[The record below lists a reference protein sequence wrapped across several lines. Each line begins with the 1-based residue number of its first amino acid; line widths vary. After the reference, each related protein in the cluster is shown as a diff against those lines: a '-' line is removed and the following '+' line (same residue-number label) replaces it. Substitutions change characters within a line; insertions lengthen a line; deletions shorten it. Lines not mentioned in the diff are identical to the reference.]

1 MISSETFNNLKYFSK
16 IAFIF
21 IIIFLLLKFIIDLP
35 SYEAILLACIIAVSI
50 LIIENIIYINN
61 KASDPL
67 NCDGCKIQKDD
78 IGNLPISQESIE
90 NFQGFGGDIL
100 NKIKENSNI
109 IANNLSSTVNNIILD
124 SAPTYVE
131 KVDEI
136 KNDKYDIINSD
147 PNLIN
152 SVASENQMND
162 NNINTLKAIMNNA
175 SPNLAMDPNAKPN
188 PTASMVAGV
197 PLDRNAYA
205 QGNIEGF
212 EVLDSFIEEEDN
224 EQENKKMLPKI
235 DLKQKLSNEKESVKM
250 SESKGIPLSDYID
263 TPSDGIYTGK
273 PSPKIKLPD
282 GTSDP
287 IAPIESTFDEGY
299 VKYQQDGLQ
308 ALDNKIALKNNIFR
322 ASIGNQEVVQ
332 NYLKDGEKYYNDIFT
347 RSTNAPKT
355 YESLNSEL
363 KYGDYNYLS
372 PINKGMT
379 NRAYTFINPT
389 NWYPIPPFPP
399 VCVTNRSCTTCPI
412 QMNDGRDY
420 MSYAPLEDFD
430 NARRFTGDMG
440 INVDYIKNVL
450 NNPDAY

>member
-16 IAFIF
+16 IAIIF

-61 KASDPL
+61 KATDPL
-67 NCDGCKIQKDD
+67 NCDECKIQKDD
-78 IGNLPISQESIE
+78 ISNLPISQESIE
-90 NFQGFGGDIL
+90 NFQGTLQNNNLFT
-100 NKIKENSNI
+100 
-109 IANNLSSTVNNIILD
+109 NNLSSTINEIID
-124 SAPTYVE
+124 VPPTYVE

-147 PNLIN
+147 QNLIN
-152 SVASENQMND
+152 PVALENTMND

-205 QGNIEGF
+205 HGNIEGF
-212 EVLDSFIEEEDN
+212 EVLDSFIDEEDN
-224 EQENKKMLPKI
+224 NQEETKDNKMISKI
-235 DLKQKLSNEKESVKM
+235 DLMKEKLSVQK
-250 SESKGIPLSDYID
+250 ESKGIPLSDYID

-273 PSPKIKLPD
+273 PNPKIKLPD
-282 GTSDP
+282 GTKDP
-287 IAPIESTFDEGY
+287 IAPIESTFDDGY

-399 VCVTNRSCTTCPI
+399 VCVTNKSCTTCPI

-440 INVDYIKNVL
+440 INIDYIKNVL